1 MQRDSG
7 FAAASAAMGGIAAD
21 NTWLQGRISAGALS
35 MDPAAA
41 HEAARAYDDA
51 AAEVGE
57 LVRSAI
63 QLQQVAGLGSY
74 VSGEQLTRKFALKA
88 SNGSTGAA
96 DLLAQ
101 LRDELQRKAE
111 LFRQAARDYRSTD
124 EQIAQDLRRSAQ

>member
-1 MQRDSG
+1 
-7 FAAASAAMGGIAAD
+7 
-21 NTWLQGRISAGALS
+21 